1 MTQRRHL
8 LRAFAAVTLAAVS
21 LCAAAQDGAVVKSA
35 RILEALTS
43 KDVVLDASPARPGVP
58 RRPRPG
64 AVDLQVQFAFNSA
77 ELLPIGRQQL
87 DELAHALADR
97 ALQADGFEL
106 TGHTDRVGDA
116 DYNMRLSLE
125 RATMVRNYLVTAH
138 GITPQRLMT
147 AGLGFSRLA
156 DPANPTA
163 AVNRRVEVR
172 RLVMVQAPQTP
183 QISVP
188 AQPMP
193 AMPAGGGRIVP
204 TPQ

>member
-1 MTQRRHL
+1 
-8 LRAFAAVTLAAVS
+8 
-21 LCAAAQDGAVVKSA
+21 
-35 RILEALTS
+35 
-43 KDVVLDASPARPGVP
+43 VP

-87 DELAHALADR
+87 DELAFALADR

-125 RATMVRNYLVTAH
+125 RASVVRNYLVTAH
-138 GITPQRLMT
+138 GIVPQRLMT

-172 RLVMVQAPQTP
+172 RLVMAQAPQMPQMP
-183 QISVP
+183 QISAP
-188 AQPMP
+188 LQPMP
-193 AMPAGGGRIVP
+193 AMPAAAGGGRIVP